1 MKKILLAAVAVFA
14 VGFALAEPVHDWHE
28 IEAVHVHVQEA
39 IHEIQDVRVKN
50 HFDMAGHGAKAE
62 DLLKQAEKE
71 LALAVEA
78 ARRAK

>member
-1 MKKILLAAVAVFA
+1 
-14 VGFALAEPVHDWHE
+14 
-28 IEAVHVHVQEA
+28 
-39 IHEIQDVRVKN
+39 
-50 HFDMAGHGAKAE
+50 MAGHGAKAE